1 MREVDPVSALDRV
14 VIDHDSDTAP
24 FEQVR
29 LQIIASV
36 RAGRL
41 LAGQKLPTV
50 RALAADAG
58 IAANT
63 AARAY
68 RALEAEGV
76 IETRG
81 RKGTFV
87 AASGDPGRQRAERAA
102 VDYVSDARGLGFG
115 DDEIRAMIESA
126 LG

>member
-1 MREVDPVSALDRV
+1 MDRV
-14 VIDHDSDTAP
+14 VIDHDADAAP

-29 LQIIASV
+29 LQIIALV
-36 RAGRL
+36 RDGRL

-50 RALAADAG
+50 RALAANAG

-68 RALEAEGV
+68 RELEAAGV

-87 AASGDPGRQRAERAA
+87 ARAGDVSRREAERAA
-102 VDYVSDARGLGFG
+102 VDFVAAARRLGF
-115 DDEIRAMIESA
+115 DDDAIRTMTETA